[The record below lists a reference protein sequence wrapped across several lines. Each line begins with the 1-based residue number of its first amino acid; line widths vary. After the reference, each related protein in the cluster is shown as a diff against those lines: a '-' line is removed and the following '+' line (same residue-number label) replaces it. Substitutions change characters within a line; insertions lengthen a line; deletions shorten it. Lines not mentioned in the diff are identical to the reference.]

1 MSPEELAY
9 QIATGADHD
18 DDDMPGL
25 PSERVANW
33 SLAAVV
39 VVFVAVILVA
49 VLR

>member
-9 QIATGADHD
+9 QIATGADH